1 MKKVMVALVVAV
13 TVTLTALTTWAQV
26 QHGNG
31 WDSETGC
38 HNHHYSEGG
47 DPPESRVH
55 NSDTGV
61 HSQYCPHVSHDEG
74 GYEGGS
80 YTHVHDAYTAPPTP
94 EPPPD
99 PPQDPPPDPPQDPS
113 RPATGSAE

>member
-1 MKKVMVALVVAV
+1 MKKVLVALIVAV

-47 DPPESRVH
+47 DPPGSLEH

-61 HSQYCPHVSHDEG
+61 HSAYCPHVSHDEG
-74 GYEGGS
+74 GYEGGVIHSCSRCVYPAS
-80 YTHVHDAYTAPPTP
+80 YA
-94 EPPPD
+94 
-99 PPQDPPPDPPQDPS
+99 
-113 RPATGSAE
+113 